1 MEAFY
6 KQEDLEVFRKW
17 VYYQVEN
24 DPRLTLEKYDSRT
37 YKIYYKKRVARFVI
51 WSIGIVEEAIV
62 EGEQLLF
69 YLHYQFYSF
78 HYATNLF
85 HRMIDKLTEEEKST
99 YHILLCCT
107 GGMTTGYF
115 AQKLN
120 KYCQLNHLPYRIDAQ
135 AVHQLEK
142 VYQNYD
148 FIFIAPQL
156 RYKQRELSQTL
167 KPVPVYNIEA
177 SVFATYDCQAMIEVI
192 EKAIKDG
199 GYDERKG

>member
-24 DPRLTLEKYDSRT
+24 DPRLTLEKYDERT
-37 YKIYYKKRVARFVI
+37 YKIYYQKRVARFVI
-51 WSIGIVEEAIV
+51 WPIGIVEEAIM
-62 EGEQLLF
+62 EGEELLF
-69 YLHYQFYSF
+69 YLHYQFHNF

-85 HRMIDKLTEEEKST
+85 HRMMEKLLEDEKT
-99 YHILLCCT
+99 NYHILLCCS

-120 KYCQLNHLPYRIDAQ
+120 KYCQLNHLPYQIDAQ
-135 AVHQLEK
+135 AVHQLEN

>member
-51 WSIGIVEEAIV
+51 WPIGIVEEAIV

-120 KYCQLNHLPYRIDAQ
+120 KYCQLNHLPYHIDAQ

>member
-37 YKIYYKKRVARFVI
+37 YKIYYKNRVARFVI
-51 WSIGIVEEAIV
+51 WPIGIVEEAIV

-69 YLHYQFYSF
+69 YLHYQFYNF

-85 HRMIDKLTEEEKST
+85 HRMIDKLTEEAEMS
-99 YHILLCCT
+99 YNILLCCT

-120 KYCQLNHLPYRIDAQ
+120 KYCQLNHLPYHIDAQ
-135 AVHQLEK
+135 AVHQLEN

-177 SVFATYDCQAMIEVI
+177 SVFATYDCQAMIEII

-199 GYDERKG
+199 GYNERKG